1 MKELLDSKLALV
13 REEVDG
19 NLCGGQER
27 EFALVRLCF
36 NLALCLHV
44 FFWPIHPVPSLME
57 LEEVEKDL
65 WWFGM

>member
-1 MKELLDSKLALV
+1 MAICV
-13 REEVDG
+13 V
-19 NLCGGQER
+19 QER

-57 LEEVEKDL
+57 LEEVEMVVWDVID
-65 WWFGM
+65 W